1 MTPRARLTP
10 VVRRQSVCRQ
20 PAVRPGVLWCPV
32 MKTCAS
38 HLTQLRTALLAAIA
52 ALALA
57 AAPIGC
63 AYAEGG
69 GSGSGSS
76 GGGGSGSSGSGS
88 SGSGSSGSGSSG
100 SGSSGSGSSGSGKGS
115 GYLNSADQA
124 QLRDAVAHGEAQS
137 LGDIIPVLRRAAPG
151 KILNISFSQGSAGY
165 MYTFAVLT
173 DAGRYF
179 DVSIDA
185 KSGSTLSMRAR

>member
-1 MTPRARLTP
+1 MTPRTRLTP

-20 PAVRPGVLWCPV
+20 PAVRPGMLWCPV

-38 HLTQLRTALLAAIA
+38 HLTQLRTALLAAIG

-88 SGSGSSGSGSSG
+88 SGSSSSGSGSSG

-115 GYLNSADQA
+115 GYLNSADQS
-124 QLRDAVAHGEAQS
+124 QIRDAVAHGEAQS

-151 KILNISFSQGSAGY
+151 RILNISFSQGSAGY
-165 MYTFAVLT
+165 MYTFTVLT
-173 DAGRYF
+173 DAGRFF

-185 KSGSTLSMRAR
+185 KSGSTLSIRAR

>member
-1 MTPRARLTP
+1 M
-10 VVRRQSVCRQ
+10 
-20 PAVRPGVLWCPV
+20 LWCPV

-38 HLTQLRTALLAAIA
+38 HLIQFRAALLAVIA

-100 SGSSGSGSSGSGKGS
+100 SGSSGSGKGS
-115 GYLNSADQA
+115 GYLNSADQS
-124 QLRDAVAHGEAQS
+124 QIRDAVAHGQAQS

-151 KILNISFSQGSAGY
+151 RILNISFSQGGAGY
-165 MYTFAVLT
+165 IYTFTVLT
-173 DAGRYF
+173 DAGRDI

-185 KSGSTLSMRAR
+185 RSGATLSMRAR